1 MWLLRFWFL
10 CDRDFSASLRYG
22 RNGTVILKRN
32 VLPCRPCGD
41 ILNFPYIS
49 LTNKHLMKNFLF
61 LLLLIVSCK
70 SYEGK
75 DGIITVYGTVEII
88 DDRVAVDAND
98 GLYYFQEPEK
108 ARKYLGKYVKVTGGL
123 RRINYQADFPLTEYR
138 LMNPKFTV
146 LKSTTIT
153 GIAQDAKA
161 GAIIVTDDGAHYY
174 IDGTD
179 HWDKQLLGKRLTVT
193 GELVEVTHEPQKGP
207 EYRQGIVGTQKI
219 IKKARI
225 IRNM

>member
-1 MWLLRFWFL
+1 
-10 CDRDFSASLRYG
+10 
-22 RNGTVILKRN
+22 
-32 VLPCRPCGD
+32 
-41 ILNFPYIS
+41 
-49 LTNKHLMKNFLF
+49 MKNLLF
-61 LLLLIVSCK
+61 LLLLLVSCK
-70 SYEGK
+70 SYENQNGS
-75 DGIITVYGTVEII
+75 ITV
-88 DDRVAVDAND
+88 
-98 GLYYFQEPEK
+98 
-108 ARKYLGKYVKVTGGL
+108 
-123 RRINYQADFPLTEYR
+123 
-138 LMNPKFTV
+138 
-146 LKSTTIT
+146 T

-161 GAIIVTDDGAHYY
+161 GAILVTDDGAHYY